1 MDRPP
6 ADAGRRT
13 RHSGGRR
20 AQADERRAHDGG
32 TNAGADA
39 PLPPTARRKQR
50 GAKAGSGTGA
60 QTPGRGPHHAKRAAR
75 PLPDATGY
83 LAILALILLYAIAV
97 VKWNTPLW
105 PAAIYG
111 VASVVTFIAYAVDK
125 SAARDGRWRT
135 PERSLLLL
143 GVACGWPGAILA
155 QQWLRHKSSKRSFRI
170 AFWCG
175 VAMNV
180 ALFSWLAMRM
190 AHLA

>member
-1 MDRPP
+1 VDRPP
-6 ADAGRRT
+6 ADAERRT
-13 RHSGGRR
+13 RHSGGQRAQPDQRR
-20 AQADERRAHDGG
+20 ASE
-32 TNAGADA
+32 GADA
-39 PLPPTARRKQR
+39 PVPPTARGGRR
-50 GAKAGSGTGA
+50 GASTGPGPGPQPA
-60 QTPGRGPHHAKRAAR
+60 GRGPRRAKRAAR
-75 PLPDATGY
+75 PLPEATGY
-83 LAILALILLYAIAV
+83 LAILAFVLLYAIAV
-97 VKWNTPLW
+97 QRWNTPLW

-111 VASVVTFIAYAVDK
+111 VASAVTFIAYAVDK

-155 QQWLRHKSSKRSFRI
+155 QQWLRHKSSKRPFRV

-180 ALFSWLAMRM
+180 ALFTWLAMRM